1 MKISPAT
8 ALFTIALTLAYLAL
22 AAAGTGGIDVFL
34 GRPQF
39 IALALMTL
47 AFTVTAIYTAGGIVR
62 VDREDRGNRRRL
74 AAYALI
80 GLLGGY
86 LPAYTD
92 RIGFW
97 TLDGDLLRWFG
108 VFLFAAG
115 GILRLAPVFVL
126 GRRFRSR
133 VAMQPG
139 HALVTTGIYG
149 RIRNPSY
156 LGLLVNLLGWVLAF
170 RSGIGVFLVTLT
182 VVPLLARITSEEK
195 QLRKQFGADYDDYR
209 ARTWRLVPFL
219 Y

>member
-108 VFLFAAG
+108 VFLFVAG

>member
-170 RSGIGVFLVTLT
+170 RSGIGVFLVALT

-195 QLRKQFGADYDDYR
+195 QLQKQFGADYDDYR